1 MSGFNFGNSH
11 PEVMAACKLA
21 GVAKDRILVGDILKG
36 KTGPQLLAGLKTFYP
51 PQIME
56 QKSDSH
62 WWDTRMRD
70 IATEPSSGM
79 VWLHLQQHAH
89 FACKADPHV
98 LAGA

>member
-1 MSGFNFGNSH
+1 MSGFDFGGSH
-11 PEVMAACKLA
+11 PEVIAACKLA

-36 KTGPQLLAGLKTFYP
+36 KTGPQLLAGFETCYS
-51 PQIME
+51 PQKLE
-56 QKSDSH
+56 QQCDSH

-70 IATEPSSGM
+70 IATEPSSGT

-89 FACKADPHV
+89 FACKADSHV